1 MKKFILSLTIVLGL
15 GLCASAQNSLFGY
28 AFDEENSAKA
38 ENESPLLP
46 SHGQTTNQPATPL
59 AGGTL
64 LLAGLGAAYAIS
76 KRKK

>member
-1 MKKFILSLTIVLGL
+1 MKKLVLTIAVVLGL
-15 GLCASAQNSLFGY
+15 GFGAMAQNSLFGY
-28 AFDEENSAKA
+28 AFDEENSARA